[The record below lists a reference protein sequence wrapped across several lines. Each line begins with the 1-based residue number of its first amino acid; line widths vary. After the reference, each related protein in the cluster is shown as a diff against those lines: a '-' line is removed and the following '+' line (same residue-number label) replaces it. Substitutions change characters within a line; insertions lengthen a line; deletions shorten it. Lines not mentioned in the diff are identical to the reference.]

1 MTHTSLNHLA
11 AECLAAYHLADLL
24 QDESLRETADKLL
37 LAIEDTGSDWI
48 KPTWDLYYSIQPDG
62 TYDGTDYPSLTYND
76 LFNLQAYITE
86 KTGEQN
92 QTIYNLMYHKLY
104 WMWSNNVT
112 DYKRCAFFPCA
123 LP

>member
-1 MTHTSLNHLA
+1 MPPNVWPRTIWQ
-11 AECLAAYHLADLL
+11 DLL

-86 KTGEQN
+86 KDRRAEPDH
-92 QTIYNLMYHKLY
+92 YNLI
-104 WMWSNNVT
+104 
-112 DYKRCAFFPCA
+112 PQA
-123 LP
+123 LDVGQQRH